1 MVRFISE
8 PRLRPAKSGDI
19 KKSVRFDADS
29 LPVLLRFG
37 SLTVHMAAVD
47 VCRRFRDLPG
57 EEYRSRAMV
66 VALVTVD
73 NVVSGRP

>member
-37 SLTVHMAAVD
+37 SLTVAAVD